1 MTWTAEN
8 LLAAVAQASPDECI
22 TVDRMSVLTG
32 MDAVQIER
40 AALKLR
46 KHGLMEKTARGCHKL
61 TESGVAAAAE
71 GKQLRSGPNGGW
83 TGPKVNKASLRI
95 RAWRAMRLKEKF
107 SLPDLAM
114 LCAQGEEK
122 DIISNLRKYVHA
134 LERAGYLTR
143 MARREPGTAPT
154 SNGHIRWWLQPEKN
168 TGLQAPVWSA
178 DKNTVY
184 DPNTE
189 QTIMLPQEV
198 RHVA

>member
-1 MTWTAEN
+1 MTWNAET
-8 LLAAVAQASPDECI
+8 LLQTVAEASKQECI
-22 TVDRMSVLTG
+22 TEERMSVITG

-40 AALKLR
+40 ATLKLR

-61 TESGVAAAAE
+61 TEAGVAAAAE
-71 GKQLRSGPNGGW
+71 GKKLRSGPKKW
-83 TGPKVNKASLRI
+83 TGPRVNKASLRI

-134 LERAGYLTR
+134 LERAGYLSR
-143 MARREPGTAPT
+143 MSRREPGTSPT
-154 SNGHIRWWLQPEKN
+154 SNGHIRWWLQPEKM
-168 TGLQAPVWSA
+168 TGLQAPVWSVE
-178 DKNTVY
+178 KNSVY

-189 QTIMLPQEV
+189 QTIQLPEV